1 MKRIAQSQLITLM
14 NARTALSAAKK
25 ISKELE
31 AEFDAIEGPICQ
43 MLLAGHPIEKG
54 PMTAALKR
62 SERRVVAWKKV
73 VEEKLGKEEAERISA
88 ATEPSV
94 SHEVVVSMQ

>member
-1 MKRIAQSQLITLM
+1 MKRIAQTQLITFA
-14 NARTALSAAKK
+14 NAHKALADAKKAAKK
-25 ISKELE
+25 LE
-31 AEFDAIEGPICQ
+31 TEFDAIEGPICQ

-54 PMTAALKR
+54 PMTAVLKR
-62 SERRVVAWKKV
+62 HERRIVAWKKV